1 MAVKGS
7 SVQLNCTHK
16 KDFTFIQMYWYQ
28 QRPGQTMTLIV
39 FTSTLSSPDYGDS
52 DPNKFPVIKTDAES
66 GSLTVNNVESDDS
79 AVYFCSVSKH
89 TVQ

>member
-1 MAVKGS
+1 MVI
-7 SVQLNCTHK
+7 LMIK
-16 KDFTFIQMYWYQ
+16 KI
-28 QRPGQTMTLIV
+28 PA
-39 FTSTLSSPDYGDS
+39 
-52 DPNKFPVIKTDAES
+52 IKTVAES